1 MTGGIDRRDFLKIG
15 AAAGALMLEPSLA
28 QAAANTDITH
38 GPRTKKMVALTFHGS
53 GSRKLADVLLAEF
66 AKTSTPITVLA
77 VGTFLQQEPDIAKVI
92 LGSGHDLGN
101 HTMHHLA
108 MTTLSKAKIA
118 SEILECAAE
127 LKKLTGSQG
136 KYFRP
141 SGTTV
146 STAAI
151 RAAAL
156 MAGYGPCITYDVDP
170 LDYTEPGAANV
181 VSRVMQAVKPGS
193 IIGLHFGYESTIKA
207 VPALLEGLHSKGLT
221 PVTLST
227 LLA

>member
-1 MTGGIDRRDFLKIG
+1 MSGGVNRRNFLKFG
-15 AAAGALMLEPSLA
+15 AIAGTLMLDPSLA
-28 QAAANTDITH
+28 QASVNTDITH
-38 GPRTKKMVALTFHGS
+38 GSRSKNMVALTFHG
-53 GSRKLADVLLAEF
+53 GGPRKLADALLNEF
-66 AKTSTPITVLA
+66 AKTSTPISVFA
-77 VGTFLQQEPDIAKVI
+77 VGIFLQQQPDIAKLI
-92 LGSGHDLGN
+92 LSAGHDLGN

-108 MTTLSKAKIA
+108 MNTLSKTKIK

-146 STAAI
+146 STADI
-151 RAAAL
+151 RAAAVK
-156 MAGYGPCITYDVDP
+156 AGYGPCITYDVDP
-170 LDYTEPGAANV
+170 LDYTEPGAAKV
-181 VSRVMQAVKPGS
+181 VSRVMKAVKPGS
-193 IIGLHFGYESTIKA
+193 IIGMHFGYQSTIKA
-207 VPALLEGLHSKGLT
+207 IPALLKGLNEKGLT